1 MSNEGQLPAQEPLE
15 VTEEHHNK
23 AEDVMKSYDD
33 SRPTVTLPG
42 SDGTVS
48 GTAINDWLDG
58 DGKPRYGEAHKT

>member
-15 VTEEHHNK
+15 VTEEHHKK

-58 DGKPRYGEAHKT
+58 YGKPRYGEADKT

>member
-1 MSNEGQLPAQEPLE
+1 MSNEGQLPAQEPQE
-15 VTEEHHNK
+15 VTEEHHKK

-58 DGKPRYGEAHKT
+58 DGKPRYGEADKT